1 MASSLKY
8 VIVKWTSGKD
18 NGDMTVIE
26 FDWVR
31 GGENLEFDRDGRPAV
46 SDDKAE
52 RNVMVEWRVGKTN
65 KKQGWELHPAVIIM
79 ACRKCD
85 IYSLILRL

>member
-1 MASSLKY
+1 MASLLKY
-8 VIVKWTSGKD
+8 VVVKWTSGKD
-18 NGDMTVIE
+18 NADMTGIE

-52 RNVMVEWRVGKTN
+52 RNVVGEWRV
-65 KKQGWELHPAVIIM
+65 V
-79 ACRKCD
+79 
-85 IYSLILRL
+85 